1 MNILFEF
8 LFIVSLVCKLLS
20 YVFFPTA
27 FVGIVTFPVDVNS
40 SPVLSLTLLAIISPL
55 TRVIPPVYSF
65 HVTPLSIE

>member
-20 YVFFPTA
+20 YVSFPTA

-40 SPVLSLTLLAIISPL
+40 NPVLSLTLFAIISPL